1 MKPVSKASESIEPV
15 SKAEKV
21 DRYEALG
28 TLGKKAKKP
37 RSLPPKR
44 AMRMIIDPYRYG
56 HMHVNGA
63 VLAGANSEIPKLPE
77 GTWEFQYDEI
87 RPDDISSQM
96 DPSLV
101 SGRWVYR
108 AADQT
113 QEDPAAGDSAD
124 VQSVPGKRKRVAEQL
139 EGIAATSVF
148 PDTLQDVEG
157 KQSTKKA
164 KTAASADNRRPAL
177 EEDDIPALDDDDIWG
192 AAPVAVGQESVSL
205 FDTNPSR
212 KARPNVAPALVP
224 VRAAPKTVVPDEVAD
239 LSDVDFED
247 DDVLFGG
254 TGEVMDQVSSLFANE
269 KASTRK
275 NNRAVDPSSE
285 EDADDASANKAASTG
300 AGMSLSKFASS
311 EKQKGLSV
319 LQALGIDLAEQG
331 GSASEAA
338 EANAVSFEED
348 EDDVKS
354 TKAASKTA
362 NPQMAW
368 LYDDEDDEP
377 VETSR
382 HAARRLSDALLHMDG
397 SSATEADGPGVAGR
411 VMRLRGGGGESQQK
425 ERDDE
430 DDSDSDSESSEE
442 EESSSDEEED
452 EKENGVSEKKGQGK
466 QSLKDMFAA
475 QPECEFTV
483 GHFPLI
489 FIPDAN
495 ALHSNRILLDGWTRS
510 GIGFG
515 SRVGRSQSFPGSG
528 NDAAGRGQRCVSI
541 CIRPDGR
548 CQCGIQRLGFRRALL
563 FRNYGSTSRSS

>member
-15 SKAEKV
+15 SKTEKV

-44 AMRMIIDPYRYG
+44 AMRMILDPYRYG
-56 HMHVNGA
+56 HMHLNGA
-63 VLAGANSEIPKLPE
+63 ILAGANSEIPKLPE

-87 RPDDISSQM
+87 GQDDISSQM

-101 SGRWVYR
+101 SGKWVYR
-108 AADQT
+108 AADQI

-124 VQSVPGKRKRVAEQL
+124 AQSVPGKRKRVAEQL

-157 KQSTKKA
+157 KQSAKKA
-164 KTAASADNRRPAL
+164 KTAASADVRRPAL

-212 KARPNVAPALVP
+212 KARPNVAPGLVP
-224 VRAAPKTVVPDEVAD
+224 VKAAPKTVAPVEAAD

-247 DDVLFGG
+247 DDALFGG

-269 KASTRK
+269 KVTTRK
-275 NNRAVDPSSE
+275 DNRAVEPSSE
-285 EDADDASANKAASTG
+285 EDSDDASANKAASTG

-331 GSASEAA
+331 GSVSEAA
-338 EANAVSFEED
+338 EAKAVSFEED
-348 EDDVKS
+348 EDDIES
-354 TKAASKTA
+354 SKAASKTA

-368 LYDDEDDEP
+368 LYDDEDEEP

-382 HAARRLSDALLHMDG
+382 HAARRLSDVHLHMDD
-397 SSATEADGPGVAGR
+397 SSAAEADGPDVAGR
-411 VMRLRGGGGESQQK
+411 VMRLRGGGSESRQ
-425 ERDDE
+425 RDDK
-430 DDSDSDSESSEE
+430 DDSDSDSESSEEE

-452 EKENGVSEKKGQGK
+452 EKENGVSEKKDQGK
-466 QSLKDMFAA
+466 RSLKDMFAA

-483 GHFPLI
+483 GYLPLI
-489 FIPDAN
+489 LIPDAN
-495 ALHSNRILLDGWTRS
+495 A
-510 GIGFG
+510 
-515 SRVGRSQSFPGSG
+515 P
-528 NDAAGRGQRCVSI
+528 A
-541 CIRPDGR
+541 
-548 CQCGIQRLGFRRALL
+548 
-563 FRNYGSTSRSS
+563 